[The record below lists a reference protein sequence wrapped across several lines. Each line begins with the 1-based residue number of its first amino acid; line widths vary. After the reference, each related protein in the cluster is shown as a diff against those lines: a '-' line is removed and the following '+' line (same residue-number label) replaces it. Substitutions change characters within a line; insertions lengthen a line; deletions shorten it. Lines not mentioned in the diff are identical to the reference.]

1 MTEQEILEDIIKKRN
16 ENRPG
21 GFIDPSQSI
30 DGNIAGAQAIDSA
43 SSASVDTTA
52 FSDDSVAEGNIQF
65 YDDDS
70 KKDSRSGQ
78 IEYTV
83 TQLSKSTPNHQ
94 KLGGGE
100 KGPQANVSILPP
112 LTQLIPNWGYNDYI
126 KERVNWQKGIDVFGT
141 EPGWFYFKIFFHFNT
156 STGLFGGILRDDGGN
171 YMPGHNCAFKYMQ
184 AWADHYQAEAMRSRI
199 TSLFRFVNILNNI
212 NNNAPWFFQSINGLD
227 KTGIESLNEP
237 WKNNEIEIKCL
248 EESIDMRLTKL
259 MEFYKFAAFDFIN
272 YKEII
277 PENLRKFDM
286 TVVLFG
292 VPIRYL
298 DTHAKISG
306 QEYGARQLNAG
317 SENGNKMTFKIYTF
331 KNCEFNISSINASTP
346 SEVTNSDPFQMGKHS
361 IKISYQKVFTG
372 IQDGFSGDF
381 VSDLGIIETEQL
393 NSDMSSRLKNMAKAY
408 QTIKNNAVNF
418 NAADDM
424 AGYLG
429 KGFNKFWNF
438 SKKMGIGNAYKAL
451 IDETE
456 MVCQDYYNGV
466 VSNLANFGLNK
477 LMKDSEMG
485 SIVPPEYG
493 FGTDYY
499 KSELKKLHD
508 GVSFKGRGFK
518 DTGDDIAD
526 NVWRTKEFKRLP
538 GQNLD
543 KYIKKNT
550 NNQNTN
556 TNQNSNFNNSYG
568 RFSTINQ
575 NTDTTVTSQSYKDKL
590 RDLHI
595 GTINQQIVK
604 NREKDKA
611 TSLDRMYTN

>member
-1 MTEQEILEDIIKKRN
+1 MTEKEILDNIISSRN
-16 ENRPG
+16 GYKLPG
-21 GFIDPSQSI
+21 NFADSTKS
-30 DGNIAGAQAIDSA
+30 IDSA
-43 SSASVDTTA
+43 YITMTDAGDKSYSTVNTSGSDYSSYNVLGDISQ
-52 FSDDSVAEGNIQF
+52 I
-65 YDDDS
+65 YDDAQGRS
-70 KKDSRSGQ
+70 TQFEKTYIELVESTANHKQFKDAQ
-78 IEYTV
+78 
-83 TQLSKSTPNHQ
+83 NN
-94 KLGGGE
+94 
-100 KGPQANVSILPP
+100 AILPP

-126 KERVNWQKGIDVFGT
+126 KERVNWQKGINVFGT

-156 STGLFGGILRDDGGN
+156 STGLFGGILKDDNGR
-171 YMPGHNCAFKYMQ
+171 YMPGHNCALKYMQ
-184 AWADHYQAEAMRSRI
+184 AWAGHYQAEAMKSRI

-298 DTHAKISG
+298 DTHSKIMG
-306 QEYGARQLNAG
+306 KEYGARSLNPK
-317 SENGNKMTFKIYTF
+317 SKNQNRMTFKIYTF

-346 SEVTNSDPFQMGKHS
+346 SEVTNSEPFQMGKHS
-361 IKISYQKVFTG
+361 IKINYQKVFTG
-372 IQDGFSGDF
+372 VQDGFSGDF
-381 VSDLGIIETEQL
+381 VSDLGMIETEQYK
-393 NSDMSSRLKNMAKAY
+393 SDMHDRLQNMAKAY
-408 QTIKNNAVNF
+408 QVIKNNNVYF
-418 NAADDM
+418 NAADDV
-424 AGYLG
+424 ADYLG

-438 SKKMGIGNAYKAL
+438 SKNMGISNAYKAL

-456 MVCQDYYNGV
+456 MVCQDYYNSV
-466 VSNLANFGLNK
+466 TSNLANYGLNK
-477 LMKDSEMG
+477 WMKDTEMG
-485 SIVPPEYG
+485 SITPPEYG

-499 KSELKKLHD
+499 KTQIKKLHD

-518 DTGDDIAD
+518 DTDEGTRQTS
-526 NVWRTKEFKRLP
+526 NYRPST
-538 GQNLD
+538 
-543 KYIKKNT
+543 NT
-550 NNQNTN
+550 SNNQNNYDN
-556 TNQNSNFNNSYG
+556 TNG
-568 RFSTINQ
+568 RLSVTQ
-575 NTDTTVTSQSYKDKL
+575 NTDNIVNTPSYKDKL

-604 NREKDKA
+604 DRTIDKS
-611 TSLDRMYTN
+611 TSLDRMYTT